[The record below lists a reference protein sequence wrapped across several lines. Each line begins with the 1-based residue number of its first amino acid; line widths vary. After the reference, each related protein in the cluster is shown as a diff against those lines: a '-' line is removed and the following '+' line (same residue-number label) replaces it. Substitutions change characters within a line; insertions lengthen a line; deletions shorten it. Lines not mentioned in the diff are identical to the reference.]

1 MNKRK
6 KFITIMLSLLIAIV
20 LGVPYIMGMLVYDGS
35 VGSSQKIKNEEVIDV
50 FSARED
56 RPLNELENY
65 KNEDLMIDTPNGY
78 EIEAKF
84 ISSNEETEDTIIMVH
99 GIESY
104 YFEML
109 KFAFNYLE
117 NGYNVLIYNQRNTGN
132 SGGGD
137 YTFGLYERFDLNS
150 AVEYVKEEFPNGI
163 IGVHGFSMGAATSA
177 MHAELNEEKKNVDFY
192 ILDSP
197 YSEMKDAIRLG
208 IEAENIPFIPVSFIR
223 ACGNLY
229 TKAKSGFWY
238 GDVEPLEALR
248 NITVPV
254 MLIHGTADTICA
266 PENSQDMYEAIPHN
280 NKELWMIEGVEHVD
294 GYKDTGDEYFKRIF
308 QFINKLDLL

>member
-1 MNKRK
+1 MKNKK
-6 KFITIMLSLLIAIV
+6 KIITIILAIILAIF
-20 LGVPYIMGMLVYDGS
+20 LGASYVMGMLVYNGS
-35 VGSSQKIKNEEVIDV
+35 VGSSQKIKNEDVVEV
-50 FSARED
+50 FSSRED
-56 RPLNELENY
+56 KPLDRLENY
-65 KNEDLMIDTPNGY
+65 ESEDIMIDSSNGY

-84 ISSNEETEDTIIMVH
+84 INSNEKTENTIIMVH

-132 SGGGD
+132 SGGKD

-150 AVEYVKEEFPNGI
+150 AVEYVKEKLPNGVL
-163 IGVHGFSMGAATSA
+163 GVHGFSMGAATSA

-208 IEAENIPFIPVSFIR
+208 IEGENIPLIPMSYIR

-229 TKAKSGFWY
+229 TKIKSGFWY
-238 GDVEPLEALR
+238 GEVEPIEALQ
-248 NITVPV
+248 NITTPV
-254 MLIHGTADTICA
+254 MLIHGMADTVCD
-266 PENSQDMYEAIPHN
+266 PENSEKMYEAIPHN
-280 NKELWMIEGVEHVD
+280 NKELWMIEGSEHVD
-294 GYKDTGDEYFKRIF
+294 GYKDTGTEYFKRIF
-308 QFINKLDLL
+308 EFINKLQF